1 MKEHYSLETQYLIAA
16 QTIKTAILQSQYQA
30 VKLVNKEQLSLYY
43 GVGRYISQSSRNKYW
58 GTGAIPYISNKLHK
72 ELPGLRGFSETNI
85 RLMRIFYEEWKIL
98 DENSSVVTDELQL
111 PNNKTNTNSSVTI
124 DNLSI
129 LQNTANEIQ
138 LLIRPKLKNFPIE
151 EFFKIGFTH
160 HSVILSQVKILEE
173 RYFYIQLC
181 AKEQLKVEIL
191 KKLIR
196 EDIFHN
202 QRALP
207 NNFTE
212 KLPTV

>member
-58 GTGAIPYISNKLHK
+58 GTVAIPYISNKLHK

-151 EFFKIGFTH
+151 E
-160 HSVILSQVKILEE
+160 
-173 RYFYIQLC
+173 
-181 AKEQLKVEIL
+181 L
-191 KKLIR
+191 KKL
-196 EDIFHN
+196 
-202 QRALP
+202 L
-207 NNFTE
+207 
-212 KLPTV
+212 

>member
-16 QTIKTAILQSQYQA
+16 QTIKTAILQSKYQA

-138 LLIRPKLKNFPIE
+138 LLVRPKLKNFPIE
-151 EFFKIGFTH
+151 E
-160 HSVILSQVKILEE
+160 
-173 RYFYIQLC
+173 
-181 AKEQLKVEIL
+181 L
-191 KKLIR
+191 KKL
-196 EDIFHN
+196 
-202 QRALP
+202 L
-207 NNFTE
+207 
-212 KLPTV
+212 

>member
-98 DENSSVVTDELQL
+98 DE
-111 PNNKTNTNSSVTI
+111 TNTNSSVTI

-151 EFFKIGFTH
+151 E
-160 HSVILSQVKILEE
+160 
-173 RYFYIQLC
+173 
-181 AKEQLKVEIL
+181 L
-191 KKLIR
+191 KKL
-196 EDIFHN
+196 
-202 QRALP
+202 L
-207 NNFTE
+207 
-212 KLPTV
+212 

>member
-1 MKEHYSLETQYLIAA
+1 MKEHYSLETQHLIAA

-58 GTGAIPYISNKLHK
+58 GTGAIAYISNKLHK
-72 ELPGLRGFSETNI
+72 ALPGLRGFSYTNI
-85 RLMRIFYEEWKIL
+85 RLMCIFYEEWKIL

-151 EFFKIGFTH
+151 E
-160 HSVILSQVKILEE
+160 
-173 RYFYIQLC
+173 
-181 AKEQLKVEIL
+181 L
-191 KKLIR
+191 KKL
-196 EDIFHN
+196 
-202 QRALP
+202 L
-207 NNFTE
+207 
-212 KLPTV
+212 

>member
-1 MKEHYSLETQYLIAA
+1 MELDAISLKAPEINTGEPAR
-16 QTIKTAILQSQYQA
+16 
-30 VKLVNKEQLSLYY
+30 SL
-43 GVGRYISQSSRNKYW
+43 
-58 GTGAIPYISNKLHK
+58 K

-151 EFFKIGFTH
+151 E
-160 HSVILSQVKILEE
+160 
-173 RYFYIQLC
+173 
-181 AKEQLKVEIL
+181 L
-191 KKLIR
+191 KKL
-196 EDIFHN
+196 
-202 QRALP
+202 L
-207 NNFTE
+207 
-212 KLPTV
+212 

>member
-129 LQNTANEIQ
+129 KQNTANEIQ

-151 EFFKIGFTH
+151 E
-160 HSVILSQVKILEE
+160 
-173 RYFYIQLC
+173 
-181 AKEQLKVEIL
+181 L
-191 KKLIR
+191 KKL
-196 EDIFHN
+196 
-202 QRALP
+202 L
-207 NNFTE
+207 
-212 KLPTV
+212 